1 MKKSA
6 TNESDTRTYNITEHL
21 LYEKISI
28 CNKYNIYL
36 ATSPWAVNF
45 HSTTAPFL
53 SKITKT

>member
-1 MKKSA
+1 MKKST
-6 TNESDTRTYNITEHL
+6 TNESDTKTYNITEHL

-28 CNKYNIYL
+28 WNKYNIYL

-53 SKITKT
+53 SKKTKT